1 MDEGGLMYSEGSV
14 EGVLL
19 TLGIETNQRGD
30 ELVGLC
36 PMHLERTGKEDSNP
50 SWSMN
55 SETGVH
61 HCFSCGYKGTLL
73 TLVAE
78 LKEFITSWGNID
90 FDSAKDWLRNN
101 IEVNFEYLAK
111 QLEEARNSY
120 IPIPVPVA
128 MSEARLSVFDSLPPE
143 WALSARNLTEEGCSS
158 YGVRWNASTDSW
170 ITPIRNPK
178 SFSLM
183 GWQEKSQT
191 QRLFRNRPTGVAKSK
206 TLFGLERFKG
216 GTMIVVESPLD
227 AVRLGSLG
235 IQGGVSTFGASV
247 SNEQI
252 QLMKMADKLIIAMDN
267 DAAGKKASLDLLTR
281 TRKEGMECWFLS
293 YQETEFKDI
302 GDMPKDLVHYCIE
315 GSKHSVF
322 GEAAFL

>member
-1 MDEGGLMYSEGSV
+1 MYSEGAI
-14 EGVLL
+14 EGVLIS
-19 TLGIETNQRGD
+19 LGIETTQRGD
-30 ELVGLC
+30 ELTGLC
-36 PMHLERTGKEDSNP
+36 PMHLERTGRQDNNP

-55 SETGVH
+55 AETGVH

-78 LKEFITSWGNID
+78 IKDFTTSWGNLD
-90 FDSAKDWLRNN
+90 FDSAKEWLNAN
-101 IEVNFEYLAK
+101 IEINFDYLAK
-111 QLEEARNSY
+111 QLEEARNTY
-120 IPIPVPVA
+120 VPMPIPVT
-128 MSEARLSVFDSLPPE
+128 MSEARLAVFDSVPPT
-143 WALSARNLTEEGCSS
+143 WALEARELTEDGCVL
-158 YGVRWNASTDSW
+158 YGVKWNTLTNSW

-178 SFSLM
+178 DFKLM

-206 TLFGLERFKG
+206 TLFGIERFKG

-227 AVRLGSLG
+227 AVKLGSFG
-235 IQGGVSTFGASV
+235 IPGGVSTFGASI
-247 SNEQI
+247 SNDQI
-252 QLMKMADKLIIAMDN
+252 QLMKAADKLIIAMDN
-267 DAAGKKASLDLLTR
+267 DAAGKKASKDILER

-293 YQETEFKDI
+293 YEGADVKDV
-302 GDMPKDLVHYCIE
+302 GDMSETLVHYCIE